1 MSMLAFLLISM
12 HTKVQGISGVQGWG
26 EGASTLRGGGE
37 AKIGKDLEGGG
48 GGRSSRKSDG

>member
-26 EGASTLRGGGE
+26 EGVSTLRGGGK
-37 AKIGKDLEGGG
+37 AKIGKDLEGE
-48 GGRSSRKSDG
+48 RWAFKQEK